1 MLEEFLTQFFRAWMV
16 GGAICVIGQLLFDV
30 AHLTP
35 AHTMSLMVSVGS
47 ILGILGLYPLLV
59 DFAGMGAM
67 LPISS
72 FGNTLVDGASSGLDS
87 QGFIGIF
94 SGMLQ
99 PVSIGVTAA
108 VLFGFAA
115 ALLAKP
121 KS

>member
-1 MLEEFLTQFFRAWMV
+1 MLEEFLTQFFRAWVV

-72 FGNTLVDGASSGLDS
+72 FGNTLVDGASSGLDG